1 MSSRPVR
8 IFQSYSIGRIIDYMA
23 SPSAIVSRTL
33 KGGAKFIGKQKM
45 NFLYKKYVLF
55 FFIFVTF
62 FNLVSHALS
71 GNYTISVIFILVAF
85 LTSFFSKNMIV
96 ILVIGL
102 VTANLV
108 NYGPQKMQMEG
119 FTTSPTTAKAA
130 AKATTAAPTKA
141 TPHATTAAAK
151 ATTAAP
157 TKATTKAAT
166 PHATTAAASSKEH
179 MTDKNDPESKKSLSA
194 NNPDMDKIK
203 QKYQELLKLQ
213 EKIMSNVGSLE
224 ESFSKVNGI
233 VGDVQN
239 TVESMKA
246 NMN

>member
-1 MSSRPVR
+1 
-8 IFQSYSIGRIIDYMA
+8 
-23 SPSAIVSRTL
+23 VSRTL

-45 NFLYKKYVLF
+45 NLLYNKYVLF

-71 GNYTISVIFILVAF
+71 GNYIVSILFILVAF

-119 FTTSPTTAKAA
+119 FTTSP
-130 AKATTAAPTKA
+130 PTKA
-141 TPHATTAAAK
+141 ATTPKAATK
-151 ATTAAP
+151 AP
-157 TKATTKAAT
+157 TAKATTKAAT
-166 PHATTAAASSKEH
+166 ATTKAPTAKATTKAATATTKAPTAKATKEA
-179 MTDKNDPESKKSLSA
+179 MTDENDHESNNPLSA

-239 TVESMKA
+239 TVESMKSS
-246 NMN
+246 MN

>member
-1 MSSRPVR
+1 
-8 IFQSYSIGRIIDYMA
+8 MA

-45 NFLYKKYVLF
+45 NLLYNKYVLF

-71 GNYTISVIFILVAF
+71 GNYIVSILFILVAF

-119 FTTSPTTAKAA
+119 FTTSP
-130 AKATTAAPTKA
+130 PTKA
-141 TPHATTAAAK
+141 ATTPKAATK
-151 ATTAAP
+151 AP
-157 TKATTKAAT
+157 TAKATTKAAT
-166 PHATTAAASSKEH
+166 ATTKAPTAKATKEA
-179 MTDKNDPESKKSLSA
+179 MTDENDHESNNPLSA

-239 TVESMKA
+239 TVESMKSS
-246 NMN
+246 MN

>member
-45 NFLYKKYVLF
+45 NLLYNKYVLF

-71 GNYTISVIFILVAF
+71 GNYIVSILFILVAF

-119 FTTSPTTAKAA
+119 FTTSP
-130 AKATTAAPTKA
+130 PTKA
-141 TPHATTAAAK
+141 ATTPKAATK
-151 ATTAAP
+151 AP
-157 TKATTKAAT
+157 TAKATTKAAT
-166 PHATTAAASSKEH
+166 ATTKAPTAKATKEA
-179 MTDKNDPESKKSLSA
+179 MTDENDHESNNPLSA

-239 TVESMKA
+239 TVESMKSS
-246 NMN
+246 MN